1 MASKKINHI
10 KFFKGVAFIVLIL
23 GALTF
28 GIARSVKKVNEKN
41 KPVTEDTLRSMEETP
56 VTLRDSIVDYGMKQL
71 GKPYMT
77 GASCEE
83 GFDCSGFVYFVY
95 KHFKISVPRSSI
107 GFKNFGKEI
116 PIESV
121 QKGDVL
127 VFLSPSKDVIGHV
140 GIVTKPNGMNSE
152 FIHATSGA
160 EMKVVLTNLN
170 NKGYT
175 KRFVK
180 AVDVL

>member
-1 MASKKINHI
+1 MASKKINHV
-10 KFFKGVAFIVLIL
+10 KFLKSIALAVIIL

-28 GIARSVKKVNEKN
+28 GIARSVKIVSKKKEISKAEKVIY
-41 KPVTEDTLRSMEETP
+41 TTDSHS
-56 VTLRDSIVDYGMKQL
+56 TLRDSIVDYGMKYL

-107 GFKNFGKEI
+107 QFKSFGKEI
-116 PIESV
+116 PIDSV
-121 QKGDVL
+121 QKGDIL
-127 VFLSPSKDVIGHV
+127 VFLSPTKDVIGHV
-140 GIVTKPNGMNSE
+140 GIVTNPKGMESD
-152 FIHATSGA
+152 FIHATSGS
-160 EMKVVLTNLN
+160 EMKVVITSLKQ
-170 NKGYT
+170 KGYT

>member
-1 MASKKINHI
+1 MASKKINHV
-10 KFFKGVAFIVLIL
+10 KFLKSIALIVIIL

-28 GIARSVKKVNEKN
+28 GIARSVKKVVEKS
-41 KPVTEDTLRSMEETP
+41 KPITTETVISTIETNAS
-56 VTLRDSIVDYGMKQL
+56 LRDSIVDYGMKYL

-83 GFDCSGFVYFVY
+83 GFDCSGFVYFVF

-107 GFKNFGKEI
+107 GFKDFGKEI

-140 GIVTKPNGMNSE
+140 GIVTKPNGMGSE

>member
-1 MASKKINHI
+1 MPSKKKYHV
-10 KFFKGVAFIVLIL
+10 KFAKSIVLFVIII

-28 GIARSVKKVNEKN
+28 GIARGLKKVAKEKEG
-41 KPVTEDTLRSMEETP
+41 VTKEILTHPSENP
-56 VTLRDSIVDYGMKQL
+56 ATLRDSIVDFGMKYL

-77 GASCEE
+77 GASCED

-95 KHFKISVPRSSI
+95 KHFEISVPRSSI
-107 GFKNFGKEI
+107 QFKDFGKEI
-116 PIESV
+116 PIENV
-121 QKGDVL
+121 KKGDIL
-127 VFLSPSKDVIGHV
+127 VFKSPTRDVIGHV
-140 GIVTKPNGMNSE
+140 GIVTKPNGMESE

-160 EMKVVLTNLN
+160 AMKVVLTNLN